1 MNICYK
7 ILRNVAA
14 AFCAL
19 ALMAQGVVAQDLPA
33 DIQKGN
39 ILHCFDWTMNDVKDA
54 LPQIAEAGFGA
65 VQLSPLQRN
74 VTSSSTWYDAYRPF
88 DFAFVSSCFGTEQN
102 LKDLCS
108 TANALGIKVIVDVVF
123 NHVDGSS
130 SNLLKVGSADLG
142 QVFFV

>member
-14 AFCAL
+14 AFGAL

-54 LPQIAEAGFGA
+54 LPQIVKRIGPKNGCH
-65 VQLSPLQRN
+65 
-74 VTSSSTWYDAYRPF
+74 W
-88 DFAFVSSCFGTEQN
+88 
-102 LKDLCS
+102 
-108 TANALGIKVIVDVVF
+108 
-123 NHVDGSS
+123 
-130 SNLLKVGSADLG
+130 NLLIKT
-142 QVFFV
+142 QK